1 MAELQK
7 RMAAF
12 RKEHGNGTLS
22 ARTGLS
28 ESMLDEVLRGK
39 HGKHRKNNLDILYSF
54 FGLEPDAWYRANMK
68 KWVKPTE
75 SVLGEM
81 FRKKRLSMG
90 MSLEDVRK
98 ATKIGTRQL
107 ARLEAGDS
115 LPSFSSYT
123 VTKLL
128 ELYDFDEGQRER
140 IRWFVVVLR
149 DIVSINNS
157 LR

>member
-12 RKEHGNGTLS
+12 RREHGNGTLS

-39 HGKHRKNNLDILYSF
+39 HGKHRKHNLDILYSF

-75 SVLGEM
+75 SILGEIL
-81 FRKKRLSMG
+81 RKKRLSLG
-90 MSLEDVRK
+90 MSLDDVRR

-123 VTKLL
+123 VGALL
-128 ELYDFDEGQRER
+128 DLYGFDDAHRER

-149 DIVSINNS
+149 DMVNINNS
-157 LR
+157 LD